1 VVRRS
6 LVSIVVAAAVLAVA
20 LPLAAQDAT
29 FEDIAERSRQIR
41 ENAAEIVGQD
51 TIEQLKEVNRTAAE
65 TYKADIAPITA
76 RNEEIFRKGVEL
88 AEELAGSHMAAARAD
103 GSLPSKPDANE
114 YGDVGTRYRIFISQ
128 KMPRAEIK
136 ALMQTYAGREDVA
149 LVLRG
154 LIPGQKIGD
163 LRRWMFDAIGKI
175 EKDMPIANLN
185 IDPEPYSAL
194 GTDQVPAVARYDEEG
209 QLIAFALG
217 TTGISWLEEQVG
229 RGQTGNL
236 GVRGPTI
243 KVAEEDMIAAMKKR
257 AEAFDWKAA
266 GKNAVKRYWERT
278 PKHDLPVS
286 PRRRLRELDLTF
298 EVSRTISTPDGQV
311 VARQGERINP
321 LQYMPFNQTLL
332 VVDPADVRQMEWA
345 SAQLKALRGQ
355 RVTLLASQVRSF
367 PTLSDLGK
375 ASTKLG
381 TRIFLMSDE
390 LKKRFQIETVPT
402 LIRQSGDK
410 MLIDEQLPTDRPEA
424 G

>member
-1 VVRRS
+1 MVRRS